1 MADSS
6 VSAGDIEG
14 EVERI
19 VDELALGGAL
29 GVRQLSARV
38 AAHTWGPDRLRRAL
52 LVAQRRGLVV
62 SDGLGRFVA
71 AGRAGARSQDR
82 RP

>member
-1 MADSS
+1 MADHSA
-6 VSAGDIEG
+6 SAGDIEG

-19 VDELALGGAL
+19 VGELALGGAL
-29 GVRQLSARV
+29 SVRQLSARM

-62 SDGLGRFVA
+62 SDGLGRYLP
-71 AGRAGARSQDR
+71 AGRAGARSQGR
-82 RP
+82 